1 MVLEGKKKGLSHF
14 ILPMEDVREAEIVE
28 DVTITGVADIAGM
41 MLALRGEGNV
51 CDRGEEAGRTTEEK
65 TYKTDFADIAG
76 QENLKRAVEI
86 AAAGMHN
93 MLFIGPPGA
102 GEVHDRICHTGILP
116 QTRTG
121 RMYRDYED
129 SQYCRN
135 SGWKCTDAGK
145 TVRAPIHTLRRRH

>member
-1 MVLEGKKKGLSHF
+1 
-14 ILPMEDVREAEIVE
+14 MEDVREAEIVE

-102 GEVHDRICHTGILP
+102 GKSMIASAIPGF
-116 QTRTG
+116 
-121 RMYRDYED
+121 
-129 SQYCRN
+129 CRN
-135 SGWKCTDAGK
+135 PDWKN
-145 TVRAPIHTLRRRH
+145 VSRLRRFTVLPEFWMEMH